1 MITGSWMTR
10 ELKYVERGLSIS
22 SNLATLVASK
32 DVGKA
37 PGFSALSL
45 CVDDMLE
52 GAVRALTAA
61 GDKTWDGSVM
71 LLQKLKISVF
81 SATAEHQGFS

>member
-1 MITGSWMTR
+1 
-10 ELKYVERGLSIS
+10 
-22 SNLATLVASK
+22 
-32 DVGKA
+32 
-37 PGFSALSL
+37 
-45 CVDDMLE
+45 MLE